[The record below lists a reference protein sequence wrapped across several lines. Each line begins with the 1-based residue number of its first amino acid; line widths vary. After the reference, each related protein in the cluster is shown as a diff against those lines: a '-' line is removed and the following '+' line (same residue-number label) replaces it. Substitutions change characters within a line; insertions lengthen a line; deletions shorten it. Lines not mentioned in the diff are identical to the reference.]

1 MMSGSTPEASSHD
14 APTILQA
21 LKAVGELLAA
31 EGEAAGIVIVGGT
44 ALILQGFVERLTE
57 DVDVI
62 AITHEPRDAS
72 GSRIGR
78 AEPLPQPL
86 TTAIARVA
94 RDFNLPE
101 TWMNSTVTAQWDQ
114 GLPPGFEERIHW
126 QKYGGLVVGVAHR
139 RDLIF
144 LKLYAA
150 VDSEGP
156 ESVHYQD
163 LLALRP
169 SHEEL
174 EGAATWVRAQDTSV
188 EFASMLDEVVSHVR
202 RDR

>member
-1 MMSGSTPEASSHD
+1 
-14 APTILQA
+14 
-21 LKAVGELLAA
+21 
-31 EGEAAGIVIVGGT
+31 
-44 ALILQGFVERLTE
+44 
-57 DVDVI
+57 
-62 AITHEPRDAS
+62 
-72 GSRIGR
+72 
-78 AEPLPQPL
+78 
-86 TTAIARVA
+86 
-94 RDFNLPE
+94 
-101 TWMNSTVTAQWDQ
+101 MNSTVTAQWDQ

-126 QKYGGLVVGVAHR
+126 QKHGELDVGVADR

-188 EFASMLDEVVSHVR
+188 EFAGMLDEVVSHVR

>member
-1 MMSGSTPEASSHD
+1 
-14 APTILQA
+14 
-21 LKAVGELLAA
+21 
-31 EGEAAGIVIVGGT
+31 
-44 ALILQGFVERLTE
+44 
-57 DVDVI
+57 
-62 AITHEPRDAS
+62 
-72 GSRIGR
+72 
-78 AEPLPQPL
+78 
-86 TTAIARVA
+86 
-94 RDFNLPE
+94 
-101 TWMNSTVTAQWDQ
+101 MNSTVTAQWDQ

-126 QKYGGLVVGVAHR
+126 QKHGGLVVGVADR

-188 EFASMLDEVVSHVR
+188 GFAGMLDEVVSHVR